1 MVQGI
6 GHCDIGGQP
15 GTQSRSVVS
24 QTVIS
29 GIMLTEVKA
38 NVLFFLN
45 YLFHLFSILLQRV
58 TVMTKL

>member
-29 GIMLTEVKA
+29 GIILTEVKA
-38 NVLFFLN
+38 NVLELCCLN
-45 YLFHLFSILLQRV
+45 
-58 TVMTKL
+58 